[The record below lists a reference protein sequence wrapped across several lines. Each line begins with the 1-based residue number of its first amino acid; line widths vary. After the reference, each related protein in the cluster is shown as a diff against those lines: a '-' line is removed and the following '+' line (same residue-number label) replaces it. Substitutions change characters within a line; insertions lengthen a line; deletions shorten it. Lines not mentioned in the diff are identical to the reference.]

1 MLLRE
6 YLQGLCAMTNYHFSP
21 FQTVICLFISL
32 LKNVGQIRQS
42 CIACI
47 CFNFPHCVF
56 SSVSSNYLPLGKQS
70 HIGCISLTFP
80 HCAFSY
86 DPSKR
91 LHKRK
96 QSHIGCIFV
105 TFLHCAFSN
114 VASNRLYE
122 KWYNHIGCICLI
134 SSTVHFQMNLQ
145 ILCIGEC
152 KVTLV
157 AYV

>member
-1 MLLRE
+1 MNSCFFFLSKKE
-6 YLQGLCAMTNYHFSP
+6 VTDILQ
-21 FQTVICLFISL
+21 ISIRTLKVCYVFTRVFTGFVRNDKLSLL

-42 CIACI
+42 CIGCI

-114 VASNRLYE
+114 VSSNRLHLSLI
-122 KWYNHIGCICLI
+122 HI
-134 SSTVHFQMNLQ
+134 
-145 ILCIGEC
+145 
-152 KVTLV
+152 
-157 AYV
+157 